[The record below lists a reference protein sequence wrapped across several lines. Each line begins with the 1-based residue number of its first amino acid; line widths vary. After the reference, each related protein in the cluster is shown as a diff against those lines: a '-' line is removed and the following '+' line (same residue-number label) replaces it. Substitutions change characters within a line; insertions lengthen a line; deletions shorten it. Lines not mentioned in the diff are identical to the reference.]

1 MVLATLALGDEIVH
15 CAPMKIEFVIWQFVR
30 VMVELESLAR
40 PRGRNARDTFRA
52 RNTGTWNALDKEL
65 KVLGEADATKYA
77 KRMMKDTI
85 VINTKTPAQVVE
97 VSDALGRVINHMGA
111 ELRRSTDDAP
121 AQRSSLMF
129 EQTELKKLRAR
140 LAGGPGEGEGEA
152 KGKPKPNAASRPSR
166 KLKPTGGKSARPQ
179 REQTSKPKPK
189 TSKFKG
195 TPNAKPKPRQK
206 RTRA

>member
-1 MVLATLALGDEIVH
+1 
-15 CAPMKIEFVIWQFVR
+15 MKIEFVIWQFVR

-140 LAGGPGEGEGEA
+140 LAGGPGEGEA

>member
-1 MVLATLALGDEIVH
+1 
-15 CAPMKIEFVIWQFVR
+15 MKIEFVIWQFVR

-140 LAGGPGEGEGEA
+140 LADGPGEGEA